1 MARALTAA
9 ALHPFQPGF
18 VPTGHSSVILSLVPV
33 LPACTRS
40 PVGDGAAVTASPWA
54 ALSEAGT
61 DSGTDSWELSGCGRP
76 RQRSAQGPWAS
87 VSLFAS
93 AFSGSVGL
101 SVSVC
106 PSSSCFAV
114 FACGPGLLGSSARG
128 EAGGGHPSPSRPP
141 AHGPRTPRP
150 GQPSLLAP
158 AQPCGNNE
166 LRVSGSSRP
175 GGGPPRKGESA
186 GLEGSGT

>member
-9 ALHPFQPGF
+9 ALRPFQPGF
-18 VPTGHSSVILSLVPV
+18 LITGHSSVVLSLVPV
-33 LPACTRS
+33 LPACMRS
-40 PVGDGAAVTASPWA
+40 PVGCGTTVTALPWA
-54 ALSEAGT
+54 ASSEA
-61 DSGTDSWELSGCGRP
+61 GTDSWELSGCSRP
-76 RQRSAQGPWAS
+76 RRRSAQGPWAS

-106 PSSSCFAV
+106 PSGSCFAV
-114 FACGPGLLGSSARG
+114 FACSLGLLGSSARG

-141 AHGPRTPRP
+141 ACSPCTPRP

-166 LRVSGSSRP
+166 LRVSGSSRR